1 MAGRRHLLQKKQDEQ
16 GWALPLNLFE
26 PSKPKYLPTQA
37 AFVQDWDGRFRGFGG
52 GLGNG
57 KTSAGSALAYFLS
70 VCFPGNCGYIGRW
83 DGKELIQT
91 TMAEFFRLVPETMF
105 DVQNKQL
112 GYLRFKP
119 QYGGSEIFYGDV
131 KKEEWASS
139 LNLGWFWIDQAE
151 EIDEARW
158 NHGVSRLRRQVPLL
172 DADGVPLAVKGT
184 DLMAPTYGFATFN
197 PEGTQSF
204 LWRFFHPD
212 SPTRKPD
219 YRLYQATTY
228 DGLAAGFVTQDYVD
242 GMLSV
247 FPEQA
252 KKRYLE
258 GSWDVFEGKVF
269 STFDPHVH
277 LIPPMALCST
287 WTYYVSMDH
296 GLTNPTSIGVWAVTE
311 DGVAIRIREHYEGG
325 GKPVSYHA
333 ACLKN
338 LVSDLPKPPVWM
350 VLDPA
355 CWAKN
360 QSVGA
365 RVTSIVDEYNEHG
378 VFPIPGQNNWQRG
391 FNRVNE
397 ALAIDPTVRHP
408 VTGELGSPK
417 LMAVSTCTNWSREM
431 QNYKWKKAR
440 GTVLRNTPD
449 EPVDWNDHSVDE
461 TRYLLS
467 LLPGARR
474 ESVVVRKESPLDIL
488 ARLRQNYS
496 PFTDDLVTSGSWMSH

>member
-1 MAGRRHLLQKKQDEQ
+1 MAGRRQLLQKKQDEQ
-16 GWALPLNLFE
+16 GWALPLNLFD
-26 PSKPKYLPTQA
+26 PSKPKFLPTQS
-37 AFVQDWDGRFRGFGG
+37 AFVQDWDVRFRGFGG

-57 KTSAGSALAYFLS
+57 KTSAGASLAYFLS
-70 VCFPGNCGYIGRW
+70 ISFPGNCGYIGRW

-91 TMAEFFRLVPETMF
+91 TMAEFFRLVPESMF
-105 DVQNKQL
+105 EVQNKQL
-112 GYLRFKP
+112 GYIRFKR

-172 DADGVPLAVKGT
+172 DESGTPLRQGKT
-184 DLMAPTYGFATFN
+184 ELMAPTYGFATFN

-212 SPTRKPD
+212 SPTRKAD
-219 YRLYQATTY
+219 YQLYQATTY

-242 GMLSV
+242 GMLQV
-247 FPEQA
+247 FSEQA
-252 KKRYLE
+252 KQRYLG

-269 STFDPHVH
+269 STFDPNVH
-277 LIPPMALCST
+277 LIESVTLQPT

-296 GLTNPTSIGVWAVTE
+296 GLTNPTSVGVWAVTE
-311 DGVAIRIREHYEGG
+311 DGVKIRVREHYEGG

-333 ACLKN
+333 ACIKN
-338 LVSDLPKPPVWM
+338 LVRDLPKPPVWYT
-350 VLDPA
+350 LDPA

-378 VFPIPGQNNWQRG
+378 VFPIPGQNDWQRG
-391 FNRVNE
+391 FNLVNE
-397 ALAIDPTVRHP
+397 ALAVDPLRRHP
-408 VTGELGSPK
+408 VTGEFGCPA
-417 LMAVSTCTNWSREM
+417 LMGVSTCTNWAREM

-449 EPVDWNDHSVDE
+449 EPIDYNDHAVDE
-461 TRYLLS
+461 TRYFLS
-467 LLPGARR
+467 LVPGTRLDH
-474 ESVVVRKESPLDIL
+474 VVVQKVSPLDIL
-488 ARLRQNYS
+488 AKLRQGYNPLTAVPVS
-496 PFTDDLVTSGSWMSH
+496 GGSWMSH